1 MKKTI
6 FVLAIIAALAIAL
19 YKWLTNGENEE
30 TLKEYA
36 PFKGHIDRR
45 NYGALVAYET
55 GEAVQYGLFN
65 TQERGRLLIT
75 PGTKVYQGMI
85 VGTNPK
91 GDDIVVNVCKRKQ
104 LSNMRSCASDDALR
118 LEPVKALTLED
129 LPALEQQY
137 SEDFKNIQD
146 TDIAPDNGNSGS
158 FTEDVIIDVKKK
170 YPDRVILLLGNHDCG
185 YAIDRG
191 ICDVRR
197 DRRNSKKIEELFET
211 NKDMFQLA
219 DEAYIS
225 DKHFIFSHAG
235 INKLYAKDC
244 FGDSVNE
251 DNVVTLFND
260 AFKNDN
266 YGVMQSLGYYS
277 RYRGRFGG
285 DYGSLIWADAREW
298 FYGQDD
304 TLKTQ
309 NEPYGFSIV
318 GHSIMSKPYITE
330 NMAFLDTQEAHCLLE
345 NGEILT
351 YKKYIESNG

>member
-1 MKKTI
+1 MTDIKY
-6 FVLAIIAALAIAL
+6 LII
-19 YKWLTNGENEE
+19 
-30 TLKEYA
+30 
-36 PFKGHIDRR
+36 PDVH
-45 NYGALVAYET
+45 
-55 GEAVQYGLFN
+55 
-65 TQERGRLLIT
+65 GRDFWIT
-75 PGTKVYQGMI
+75 PVNEVLENTNAKIIFLGDYLDVYI
-85 VGTNPK
+85 
-91 GDDIVVNVCKRKQ
+91 DDFAEKYNLNLNYYDSNYYNKENVAKIHQVC
-104 LSNMRSCASDDALR
+104 DDAVSKF
-118 LEPVKALTLED
+118 E
-129 LPALEQQY
+129 
-137 SEDFKNIQD
+137 S
-146 TDIAPDNGNSGS
+146 
-158 FTEDVIIDVKKK
+158 IIDVKKK

-298 FYGQDD
+298 LLEGFDAYG
-304 TLKTQ
+304 
-309 NEPYGFSIV
+309 YSIV
-318 GHSIMSKPYITE
+318 GHTHFEQEVITDK
-330 NMAFLDTQEAHCLLE
+330 MAFLDSKTCF
-345 NGEILT
+345 
-351 YKKYIESNG
+351 YINSNGVINKYEQ